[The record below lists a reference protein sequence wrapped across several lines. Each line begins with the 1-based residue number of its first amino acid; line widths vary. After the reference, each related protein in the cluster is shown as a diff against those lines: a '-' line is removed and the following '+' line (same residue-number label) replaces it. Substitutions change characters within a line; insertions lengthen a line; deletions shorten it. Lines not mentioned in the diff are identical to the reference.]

1 MFMEGGVVEEYPKLR
16 EFDETFSMRQG
27 ARRDADAGGVASEEV
42 LARMMTWAK
51 GSI

>member
-16 EFDETFSMRQG
+16 EFDETFRMRQG
-27 ARRDADAGGVASEEV
+27 ARRDADAGVVASEEV